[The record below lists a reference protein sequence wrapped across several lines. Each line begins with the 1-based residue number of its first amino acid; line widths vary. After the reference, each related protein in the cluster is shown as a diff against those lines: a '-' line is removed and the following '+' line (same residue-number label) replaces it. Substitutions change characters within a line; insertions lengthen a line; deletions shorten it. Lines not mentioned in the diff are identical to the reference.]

1 MKLEFDRLVKIKE
14 WIDKNDPGA
23 MVILLSCAVELKLLD
38 LADEEEQK
46 KYLEEN
52 KTTRYIHQLTTKN

>member
-1 MKLEFDRLVKIKE
+1 MKLEFGRLVKIKE

-52 KTTRYIHQLTTKN
+52 KTTRYILQLTAKN

>member
-46 KYLEEN
+46 KYLEES
-52 KTTRYIHQLTTKN
+52 KTTRYIHQLTAKN

>member
-14 WIDKNDPGA
+14 WIDKNDFGV
-23 MVILLSCAVELKLLD
+23 MVILLSCVVELKFLD
-38 LADEEEQK
+38 LVDEEEQK

-52 KTTRYIHQLTTKN
+52 KIIRYIYQLIVKN

>member
-38 LADEEEQK
+38 LAEEEEQK

-52 KTTRYIHQLTTKN
+52 KTTRYIHH

>member
-1 MKLEFDRLVKIKE
+1 MVKIKE

-23 MVILLSCAVELKLLD
+23 MVILLSCAVELKLMD
-38 LADEEEQK
+38 LTEEEQK

-52 KTTRYIHQLTTKN
+52 KITR

>member
-1 MKLEFDRLVKIKE
+1 
-14 WIDKNDPGA
+14 

-52 KTTRYIHQLTTKN
+52 KTTRYIHQLTAKN

>member
-14 WIDKNDPGA
+14 WIDKNDFGV
-23 MVILLSCAVELKLLD
+23 MVILLSCVVELKFLD
-38 LADEEEQK
+38 LVEEEEQK

-52 KTTRYIHQLTTKN
+52 KIIRYIYQLIVKN

>member
-14 WIDKNDPGA
+14 WIDKNDFGV
-23 MVILLSCAVELKLLD
+23 MVILLSCVVELKFQD
-38 LADEEEQK
+38 LVDEEEQK

-52 KTTRYIHQLTTKN
+52 KIIRYIYQLIVKN

>member
-38 LADEEEQK
+38 LAEEEEQK